1 MVSPMP
7 QLAIW
12 QQRVHAAAQAPDAA
26 APTSKPEFLTPRSF
40 RRSASYRATCIRPTF
55 TAALLGARG
64 PANNKEAQ
72 IKIWETLSLLC
83 ALLASVCA
91 TGLYTSIKLTLS
103 THHEVL
109 GAATTLA
116 FCASTF
122 CFMASS
128 ITGTFFRTFAMSTEH
143 SLHDVHEA
151 LGSTFNFPSIYF
163 RLGFLTALVGLCLIF
178 AMSMRW
184 MTVGCCL
191 SACSAVI
198 LAPMAVAVYRSMSSF
213 ADEKLRFSVSA
224 ALHKSGSDGNIEGG
238 LATPLPRH
246 ATPDGD
252 GTGGAAASSMLL

>member
-163 RLGFLTALVGLCLIF
+163 RLGFLTALVGIALIF
-178 AMSMRW
+178 TMSIRW
-184 MTVGCCL
+184 TTV
-191 SACSAVI
+191 ACFLTICSVVI

-224 ALHKSGSDGNIEGG
+224 ALHKSGSDGDIEGSG
-238 LATPLPRH
+238 AVSARR
-246 ATPDGD
+246 ARGEGE
-252 GTGGAAASSMLL
+252 GTGAAAASAMLL